1 MTTAAGSSGLNE
13 VPELAGR
20 RTIPF
25 DYAFRYELTGKP
37 GNVINKTVTVS
48 IEAPF
53 AAVSIGYGVVPK
65 VTPTKFGPEP
75 ELSRC
80 IDFRSAQNGL
90 NPRNE
95 QGVVFLVLDSTGQPA
110 ANSVVTSS
118 GQFTGLSIVK
128 LIITLPS
135 TTTAIE
141 LTLVRVVSGTATTV
155 EAFNR
160 NGTIVGTA
168 IVNTLQ
174 QAETLRI
181 PGTEIDRVVVTSIGG
196 ALLLKFCRE
205 IALVNIPLRD
215 VLDSLEKKLEET
227 SRVLKGET
235 GPEAVLKNGFK
246 LNPDIAEF
254 ALQNGGNVRLDPSV
268 LENLFQVVGA
278 PPENIQFLYAIYDEG
293 SGREFQS
300 EPILNIAGLG
310 ISNGDRPFRY
320 FAKPIVFAPQSTIRM
335 EVREVSD
342 FQGELHVA
350 LHGYKVL
357 GGVGTPTGRV
367 VPQRVGRI
375 RRR

>member
-1 MTTAAGSSGLNE
+1 MTPLGTLSGLNE
-13 VPELAGR
+13 PPELAGR

-37 GNVINKTVTVS
+37 GNVINETVTVS

-53 AAVSIGYGVVPK
+53 AAVSIGYGIVPK

-80 IDFRSAQNGL
+80 IDFRSAQTGL

-95 QGVVFLVLDSTGQPA
+95 QGVVFFDLDSTGQPA
-110 ANSVVTSS
+110 VNTVVTSS
-118 GQFTGLSIVK
+118 GQFRGLSIVNK
-128 LIITLPS
+128 LIMTLRS
-135 TTTAIE
+135 TTTAID
-141 LTLVRVVSGTATTV
+141 LTLVRIGTATRV

-160 NGTIVGTA
+160 NGTIIGTV
-168 IVNTLQ
+168 IVNSFQ
-174 QAETLRI
+174 QAETLPIR
-181 PGTEIDRVVVTSIGG
+181 GTEIDRVVVTSNGG

-205 IALVNIPLRD
+205 IALVNIPLGD
-215 VLDSLEKKLEET
+215 VLNSLEKKLEET

-254 ALQNGGNVRLDPSV
+254 ALQNGGNIPLDPSI
-268 LENLFQVVGA
+268 LRNLLQVVAA
-278 PPENIQFLYAIYDEG
+278 PPENIQFLYAIFDEA

-342 FQGELHVA
+342 SQGELHVA

-367 VPQRVGRI
+367 PQRAGRI
-375 RRR
+375 PRR

>member
-1 MTTAAGSSGLNE
+1 MTLLGALSGLNE
-13 VPELAGR
+13 APELPGR

-48 IEAPF
+48 IEASF
-53 AAVSIGYGVVPK
+53 VAVSIGYGVVPK
-65 VTPTKFGPEP
+65 VTPTKFGSEP
-75 ELSRC
+75 FEC
-80 IDFRSAQNGL
+80 IDFRSATPGPGP

-95 QGVVFLVLDSTGQPA
+95 QGVIFVIRDFQGNLAPQSEIKNGGLNTG
-110 ANSVVTSS
+110 
-118 GQFTGLSIVK
+118 FELEIR
-128 LIITLPS
+128 LPS
-135 TTTAIE
+135 SAAAVE
-141 LTLVRVVSGTATTV
+141 LTLVHTATPPTV

-160 NGTIVGTA
+160 DGTRAGTA
-168 IVNTLQ
+168 TMTGS
-174 QAETLRI
+174 AETLRI
-181 PGTEIDRVVVTSIGG
+181 TGTEIDRVVVK
-196 ALLLKFCRE
+196 APNNEARLLNFCRE
-205 IALVNIPLRD
+205 NALLNIPLRD

-254 ALQNGGNVRLDPSV
+254 ALQNGGNIPLDPSI
-268 LENLFQVVGA
+268 LKNLFQVVA
-278 PPENIQFLYAIYDEG
+278 PPPENIQFLYAIFDEG

-320 FAKPIVFAPQSTIRM
+320 FAKPIVFALQSTIRM
-335 EVREVSD
+335 EVKEVSD

-367 VPQRVGRI
+367 PQRAGRI
-375 RRR
+375 PRR